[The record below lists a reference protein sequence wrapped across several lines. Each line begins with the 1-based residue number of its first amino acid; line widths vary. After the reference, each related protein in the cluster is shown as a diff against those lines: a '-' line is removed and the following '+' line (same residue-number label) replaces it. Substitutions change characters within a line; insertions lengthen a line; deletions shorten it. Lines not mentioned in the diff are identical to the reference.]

1 MISYQPINLK
11 PGTIDLKNHGDFS
24 KGHHQAHHHDH
35 EDETHTDESIRSEG
49 HDINVFKEKIV
60 KQEKEKLKI
69 NKIKKTKLIL
79 LLTLT
84 HFLVYL
90 LSSPANNQEENESA
104 KQTYVEFKI
113 LAKNY
118 AYSSTENVN
127 INIDVYNEHLTLIL
141 ENVELTSVK
150 NSEESE
156 PKLLNLDYQMHTIRV
171 NKTFASKIVS
181 LLDSKF
187 LIYPH
192 GIKPTTKKMVQKLKS
207 RPIAR
212 DPYQKKW
219 EIL

>member
-11 PGTIDLKNHGDFS
+11 PGPIDLKNHGDFS
-24 KGHHQAHHHDH
+24 KGHHHNHLHAHLHAHQ
-35 EDETHTDESIRSEG
+35 DEPIHSEG

-90 LSSPANNQEENESA
+90 LASPANNQEENESA
-104 KQTYVEFKI
+104 KPTYVEFKI

-141 ENVELTSVK
+141 ENVELTPLK
-150 NSEESE
+150 YSEESD
-156 PKLLNLDYQMHTIRV
+156 PKLLNLDYQLHTIRV

-181 LLDSKF
+181 LLDGKF

-192 GIKPTTKKMVQKLKS
+192 GIKPPTKKMVQKLKS